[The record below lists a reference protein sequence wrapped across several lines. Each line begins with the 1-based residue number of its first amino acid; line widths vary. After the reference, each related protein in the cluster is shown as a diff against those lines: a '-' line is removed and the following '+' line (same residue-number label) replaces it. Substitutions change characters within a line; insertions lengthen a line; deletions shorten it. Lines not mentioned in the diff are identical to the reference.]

1 MKYSV
6 VLNYRR
12 GAFGSPKKSENG
24 PKTPCRLA
32 RNTRICGGSTATR
45 KITCV
50 RGERHCGW

>member
-12 GAFGSPKKSENG
+12 GAFGSPKKSKNG

-45 KITCV
+45 
-50 RGERHCGW
+50 